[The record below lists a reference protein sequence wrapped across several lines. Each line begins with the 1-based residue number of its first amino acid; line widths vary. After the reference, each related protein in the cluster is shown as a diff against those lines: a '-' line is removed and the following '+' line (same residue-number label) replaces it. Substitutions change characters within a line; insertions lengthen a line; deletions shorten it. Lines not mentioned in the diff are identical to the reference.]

1 MQGNSTFPAG
11 NEGARVQYMYLKLHI
26 PIHASKHIALLTEFL
41 LSARATLNSLE
52 ISHFLL

>member
-11 NEGARVQYMYLKLHI
+11 NEGARVSHMYLKLYI
-26 PIHASKHIALLTEFL
+26 PIHASKRIALLTEFL

-52 ISHFLL
+52 ISHFF